1 MGLLATLPRATRGHL
16 GNANNSLTRAT
27 RGWIQSEAGVIP
39 EPVRRAG
46 GGLRLIEPE
55 WYRVQDSIFYLTL
68 DGFTTA
74 AIRDPQILVADSQIE
89 LELTGRTT
97 ARMIEPARE
106 TPRLAPVTA
115 SPPRPRAVATQRAA
129 PVPASVAPAGD
140 AERHIL
146 TQGVTTALEVDA
158 KSDARVLDQSP
169 STQGIS
175 LRGSLWLSGE
185 SRFNLIEP
193 APGDDELVIIT
204 ALLAKELDH
213 G

>member
-16 GNANNSLTRAT
+16 GDANDSLTRAT
-27 RGWIQSEAGVIP
+27 RGYLQNAAAVIP

-55 WYRVQDSIFYLTL
+55 WYRAQDSIFYLTL

-74 AIRDPQILVADSQIE
+74 ALEDGQTLVADSQIE

-97 ARMIEPARE
+97 ARMIEPAR
-106 TPRLAPVTA
+106 TRPAPVTA
-115 SPPRPRAVATQRAA
+115 SPPKPQAVATRKAA
-129 PVPASVAPAGD
+129 SSPPPAAPAGD
-140 AERHIL
+140 AERHRL
-146 TQGVTTALEVDA
+146 TQSVTTALEIDA
-158 KSDARVLDQSP
+158 KSDARVLDPTP

-185 SRFNLIEP
+185 SRIEVTQQ
-193 APGDDELVIIT
+193 GTDDELVVIT
-204 ALLAKELDH
+204 ALLAKELDR